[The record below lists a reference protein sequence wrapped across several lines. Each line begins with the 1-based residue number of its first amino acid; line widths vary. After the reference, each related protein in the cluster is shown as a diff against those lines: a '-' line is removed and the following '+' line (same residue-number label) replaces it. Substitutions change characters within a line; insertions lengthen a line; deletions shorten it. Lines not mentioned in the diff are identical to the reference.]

1 MKNTFQQKSGQ
12 KSQLFCKTY
21 VDKFMKS
28 CSNSVIVK
36 KQQIEDLPLSV
47 YQPSNVNNA
56 HNNTKWGQAY
66 GQLGSPSTASTKVSC
81 HKFVG
86 SPFDNTKSQKV
97 AN

>member
-1 MKNTFQQKSGQ
+1 MQNTSQQKNGQ

-28 CSNSVIVK
+28 CSNSLIVK
-36 KQQIEDLPLSV
+36 KQQIEDLPLSI

-56 HNNTKWGQAY
+56 HNNTKCGQVY
-66 GQLGSPSTASTKVSC
+66 GQLGTPSTASRKVSC
-81 HKFVG
+81 HNFVG
-86 SPFDNTKSQKV
+86 SQFDNTKSQKV